1 MCFNKRICVWVNLS
15 ALINSPNVALLLNV
29 CCLSVFKMHF
39 VGCFCCLSEMLSHF
53 FCTEKPFFT
62 IVSIKIAL
70 CMLGILVVLIVSW
83 VLLHFLEKQNLL
95 VLGLLPIG
103 IGLKQFAVGFLV
115 TAVLCVLAQYGE
127 ALMKSSS
134 WVLNENITPGI
145 VLKSVWW
152 DIRSVLTEELV
163 FRGALLYILI
173 QKLGVQKSNLISAL
187 AFGVYHWF
195 SFGVFGNLL
204 PMIFVMLGTGL
215 MGYAWALAFAKT
227 KSLWLPFGLHLG
239 WNVVFNTVFSKGPL
253 GELLLVS
260 QGEVA
265 LENWFWIFN
274 FVVNLIVVPLVV
286 VAYVK
291 FFVKASP

>member
-1 MCFNKRICVWVNLS
+1 
-15 ALINSPNVALLLNV
+15 
-29 CCLSVFKMHF
+29 
-39 VGCFCCLSEMLSHF
+39 
-53 FCTEKPFFT
+53 
-62 IVSIKIAL
+62 
-70 CMLGILVVLIVSW
+70 MLGIIIILIVSW
-83 VLLHFLEKQNLL
+83 LLLHFFEKKSLL
-95 VLGLLPIG
+95 ALALAPVGS
-103 IGLKQFAVGFLV
+103 GLKQFVVGFLI

-127 ALMKSSS
+127 AFMKSSS
-134 WVLNENITPGI
+134 WVLNQNITLDI
-145 VLKSVWW
+145 FLKSVWW

-173 QKLGVQKSNLISAL
+173 QKIGVQKSILISAV
-187 AFGVYHWF
+187 AFGAYHWF

-260 QGEVA
+260 QGEVV

-274 FVVNLIVVPLVV
+274 FMINLIVVPLVV

-291 FFVKASP
+291 FFVKASS